1 MKYTMLLVSQSPTTS
16 VGLRS
21 YLNNIF
27 AKYIDLEA
35 CLSAD
40 LNTAVMERFDL
51 VLFASKAAAASAAPF
66 LTPKIHYL
74 NCIRTFN
81 HTYLNRILSIP
92 ANSDVYLVNDSQSTA
107 LASLDM
113 LVSFGITQY
122 HFIPYYPGCGEI
134 DYSIRYAVTLGETR
148 VVPKHIPNIIDIG
161 ARIADISTISE
172 IASFFN
178 LPMKLADVVT
188 KNYINQFVQ
197 LLKVSNHQLS
207 QAANTKFL
215 TQSIIK
221 NIKTGVCI
229 LNSAGVISIINKP
242 FIDAMSIDKPHLIG
256 TPIEDVIPEVA
267 QKLKNPLES
276 PVLKV
281 NTGGG
286 GIYFNVP
293 GNRGWKS

>member
-1 MKYTMLLVSQSPTTS
+1 MKYTMLLVSQSPNTS
-16 VGLRS
+16 VSLRS

-27 AKYIDLEA
+27 AKYIDLET
-35 CLSAD
+35 CLASD
-40 LNTAVMERFDL
+40 LSTAMMERFDL
-51 VLFASKAAAASAAPF
+51 VLFASKAASASAAPY

-92 ANSDVYLVNDSQSTA
+92 ANSDVYLVNDSESTA
-107 LASLDM
+107 QASLEMLAS
-113 LVSFGITQY
+113 SGITQY
-122 HFIPYYPGCGEI
+122 HFIPYYPGCKESN
-134 DYSIRYAVTLGETR
+134 YNVRYAVTLGETR
-148 VVPKHIPNIIDIG
+148 LVPGNIPNIIDIG

-229 LNSAGVISIINKP
+229 LNSAGIITIINRP
-242 FIDAMSIDKPHLIG
+242 FINAMSIEKPHLIG
-256 TPIEDVIPEVA
+256 THIGKVIPEVA
-267 QKLKNPLES
+267 EKLKNPLES
-276 PVLKV
+276 PVLRID
-281 NTGGG
+281 TGGG
-286 GIYFNVP
+286 VYINLP
-293 GNRGWKS
+293 GN